1 MLEKINFSK
10 QMSKEEYK
18 LKMSVL
24 GPRLGELQR
33 QCRELKIP
41 VMIVF
46 EGFDAAGKGVH
57 IGRLIQNLDPR
68 GFCVYTIQE
77 ETEEEKRHPF
87 LWRFWMKTPSR
98 GRIAVFDGSW
108 YQTVLA
114 ERFSKRTKKTKLA
127 KQYEAIREF
136 EKQLTDDGTVLVK
149 LLLVIDQKEQK
160 ERFRKLLKNKET
172 AWRVTKEDLERNV
185 HYETYRCM
193 MDEMLMR
200 TNEVCAPWS
209 IIESTDKRYAT
220 VKIYTQ
226 VISALEEKI
235 NGTAC
240 RMKGECRESETTDES
255 TANVQNK
262 NETKERKYGNDILAQ
277 VDLSLAYSK
286 EEYRKKLKRAQKEIE
301 LLHSELY
308 RKRIPV
314 VLAFEGWDAAGKGGA
329 IKRLTEKMDPR
340 GFEVIPI
347 AAPNDVEKSHHYL
360 WRFWK
365 AMPKDGHIAIFDRT
379 WYGRVMVERIEGFCS
394 REEWQ
399 RAYREI
405 REMEKELADHG
416 AVVLKFWI
424 QIDQEE
430 QKRRFEKRQSDPQ
443 KQWKITEEDWRNR
456 EKWELYENAVC
467 EMIDQ
472 TSSEYA
478 PWVIVEGNN
487 KYYARIKVLETVIA
501 AVEEQLKKLK

>member
-1 MLEKINFSK
+1 MLEKTNFSK
-10 QMSKEEYK
+10 RLSKEEYK

-24 GPRLGELQR
+24 EPRLGELQR

-68 GFCVYTIQE
+68 GFCVYTVKE
-77 ETEEEKRHPF
+77 ETEEEKMHPF
-87 LWRFWMKTPSR
+87 LWRFWTKTPSC
-98 GRIAVFDGSW
+98 GRIAIFDGSW
-108 YQTVLA
+108 YQKVLA
-114 ERFSKRTKKTKLA
+114 ERFERRTKKAKLA
-127 KQYEAIREF
+127 KQYEAIRSF

-149 LLLVIDQKEQK
+149 LLLVIDKKEQK

-172 AWRVTKEDLERNV
+172 AWRVTKGDLERNA

-193 MDEMLMR
+193 MDEMLER
-200 TNEVCAPWS
+200 TDELYAPWS
-209 IIESTDKRYAT
+209 VIESTDNRYAA

-235 NGTAC
+235 NMVMRRT
-240 RMKGECRESETTDES
+240 EETCREPKTKDENAAPVKNTDE
-255 TANVQNK
+255 A
-262 NETKERKYGNDILAQ
+262 EERKYGKDILAQ
-277 VDLSLAYSK
+277 ADLSLAYSR
-286 EEYRKKLKRAQKEIE
+286 EEYQKKLKRAQKKME
-301 LLHSELY
+301 LLHGELY
-308 RKRIPV
+308 RRRIPV

-365 AMPKDGHIAIFDRT
+365 EMPKDGHIAIFDRT

-416 AVVLKFWI
+416 AIVLKFWM
-424 QIDQEE
+424 QIDKDE
-430 QKRRFEKRQSDPQ
+430 QKRRFEERQANPQ
-443 KQWKITEEDWRNR
+443 KQWKITAEDWRNR
-456 EKWELYENAVC
+456 EKWELYESAVC

-478 PWVIVEGNN
+478 PWIIVEGNN

-501 AVEEQLKKLK
+501 AVEKQLKN